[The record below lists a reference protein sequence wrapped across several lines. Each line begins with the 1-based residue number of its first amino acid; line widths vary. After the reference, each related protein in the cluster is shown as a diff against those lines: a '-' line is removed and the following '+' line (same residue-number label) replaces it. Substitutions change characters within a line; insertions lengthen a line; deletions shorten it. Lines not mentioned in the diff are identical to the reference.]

1 MFQQISTRCE
11 GAAWVITIERESKM
25 NALNIALLQ
34 EIKEAVSMVQ
44 QDREVRGIIIT
55 GSGEKAFAAG
65 ADISEFAAFL
75 PEEAQKMSASGH
87 EVMNAIE
94 NSVKPVIAAVNGFA
108 LGGGCELALACHFR
122 LASENARFG
131 QPEVNLG
138 VPPGYGGTQRLLHI
152 VGKGR
157 ALHMLLTAD
166 AVDAQTA
173 LQWGL
178 VSGVY
183 PVNSLLEEALKLVG
197 KLSTKSPQAL
207 SQVIECV
214 NTFYSNNISGMEKEI
229 ELFSA
234 SFQTPDFNEGT
245 QAFLNKRK
253 PDYGNTA
260 N

>member
-1 MFQQISTRCE
+1 MFQQISTRQE
-11 GAAWVITIERESKM
+11 GNAWIITIERESKM

-34 EIKEAVSMVQ
+34 EMREAVLSVQ
-44 QDREVRGIIIT
+44 NNMDIRGIIIT

-65 ADISEFAAFL
+65 ADISEFAGFTSS
-75 PEEAQKMSASGH
+75 EAKVMSSSGH

-94 NSVKPVIAAVNGFA
+94 RSVKPVIAAVNGFA

-122 LASENARFG
+122 IASENARFG

-157 ALHMLLTAD
+157 SLHMLLTAD
-166 AVDAQTA
+166 AIDAQTA

-178 VSGVY
+178 VSAVY
-183 PVNSLLEEALKLVG
+183 PIGSLLEEALKLVN

-207 SQVIECV
+207 AQVIDCV
-214 NTFYSNNISGMEKEI
+214 NTYYNNGLNGMEKEI
-229 ELFSA
+229 QLFSDA
-234 SFQTPDFNEGT
+234 FQTPDFLEGT

-253 PDYGNTA
+253 PEY
-260 N
+260 